1 MIIARIILAAAFILS
16 LTNSAN
22 SLILPSLVPREL
34 TAPTTNAAMFSV
46 SRILHSPLLL
56 LSAARG
62 TSSSPAKSITIAA
75 SVAIGAF
82 AALIAVIFV
91 VFYKR
96 LGQKRIYYNV
106 EVPRRQPPVLRIGTN
121 FPAEMK
127 AAYLDSPRPRRS
139 SIIAEPL
146 GPLARDPL
154 LSPLAASQ
162 QPGFIPRPIPANVPV
177 SVPVSR
183 VPSMRSVPRSRAAS
197 VQLGNAQSHY
207 SGVPSS
213 ALHSRAASAQFSTA
227 HSHRSSGVPPEE
239 LAELLDELSR
249 HYVLKDQ
256 VQRDRHRPSASL
268 TGRPRVFRAYSDGI

>member
-1 MIIARIILAAAFILS
+1 MVIVRIILAAAFILS

-22 SLILPSLVPREL
+22 SLILPYRDL
-34 TAPTTNAAMFSV
+34 A
-46 SRILHSPLLL
+46 RILHSPLLL

-96 LGQKRIYYNV
+96 MGRKRIYYNV
-106 EVPRRQPPVLRIGTN
+106 KVPRRQQPALRVGTN
-121 FPAEMK
+121 FPVEMK

-146 GPLARDPL
+146 GPLARDRL

-162 QPGFIPRPIPANVPV
+162 QPGFMPRPIPTNVPV
-177 SVPVSR
+177 S
-183 VPSMRSVPRSRAAS
+183 
-197 VQLGNAQSHY
+197 
-207 SGVPSS
+207 
-213 ALHSRAASAQFSTA
+213 LHSRAASAQFSTA